1 MPAEFSWKGIR
12 ESRMLFRTGT
22 KEEGLIKEKR
32 VTVVIIIYFLKYKN
46 KMQRSKWIHSVCYV
60 TKCTAKK

>member
-1 MPAEFSWKGIR
+1 
-12 ESRMLFRTGT
+12 MLFRTGT